1 MNPHAAVQ
9 TAMRTG
15 RLVRPAACETCGKE
29 KKVVAHHDDYAY
41 PLEVRFLCLPCHR
54 QHHLQHGE
62 ARNRHLLPPRD
73 TDKVNTYVHIRKS
86 LSRALRQ
93 AAEDENRSLG
103 AQLEVVIEDWL
114 DWREDKPAR
123 RRPPAVGRVSP

>member
-1 MNPHAAVQ
+1 MTLVS
-9 TAMRTG
+9 TG
-15 RLVRPAACETCGKE
+15 TTVY
-29 KKVVAHHDDYAY
+29 HM
-41 PLEVRFLCLPCHR
+41 
-54 QHHLQHGE
+54 
-62 ARNRHLLPPRD
+62 D
-73 TDKVNTYVHIRKS
+73 TKVNTHVRIRKE

-123 RRPPAVGRVSP
+123 RRPPSVGRVSP